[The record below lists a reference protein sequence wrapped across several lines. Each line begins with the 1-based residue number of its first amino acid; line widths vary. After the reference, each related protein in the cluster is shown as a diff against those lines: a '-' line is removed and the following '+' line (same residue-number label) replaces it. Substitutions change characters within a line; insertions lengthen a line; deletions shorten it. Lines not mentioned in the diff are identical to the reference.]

1 MKHSLP
7 RLELTENE
15 NQNSDFIIFRY
26 PSKGIKRKKSVR
38 SHNRN
43 RDRNRVRKT
52 CKRKI
57 NKRKTKTKTKTKTKR
72 NFFGIF

>member
-1 MKHSLP
+1 MTKSLP

-15 NQNSDFIIFRY
+15 NQNSDFIIFRH
-26 PSKGIKRKKSVR
+26 PSKGIKQKKSVS

-43 RDRNRVRKT
+43 RDTNRNKKRKT

-57 NKRKTKTKTKTKTKR
+57 NKRKTKTKTKR
-72 NFFGIF
+72 NFFSLF